1 MRERVSAT
9 GKILVF
15 GIVGLMASTALAA
28 TSAKTGWSINRVSSP
43 TAGSYCTMAQK
54 YADDTVITL
63 AKNPNGQY
71 SVAFDMPQKPFDAS
85 KGIPVS
91 VRAGDKVVTSAA
103 RAQSENVLVVGLG
116 SDAEFISAME
126 SSGRLSL
133 KVGEK
138 NFDFEPAKVQTAA
151 EQLSKCVASMNVP
164 SVPSAPAAAP
174 APTAQKT
181 QTVSSPIKA
190 EVSQNQPTQADT
202 LAAENARLKQALQE
216 ERARYQAPAEA
227 NTAAFSEL
235 QEKLR
240 VNEAEIQK
248 LREENQKLTAQAKA
262 QPPQPLQPSPTET
275 AKIASLESENGTLK
289 TQIDALSKER
299 DGLKAQLAAAP
310 KTAQANPEDAKKL
323 AELQKQNETLNAQI
337 AQLQAEA
344 SKKAQPAS
352 IISPK
357 VAEEQA
363 QRIKALESENA
374 ALKAQINNIQTA
386 ASPNDDAELKTLRTQ
401 IAAMESKNND
411 LQAQLE
417 EAVKQQEQSQIKSSG
432 NNWDLEQA
440 TRRYQ
445 ESQREIRRL
454 GALIQ
459 EQKTA
464 CVQDKKNIESMLFDP
479 AVAEKAQLVKF
490 TEMEDRIAMLEG
502 QLRATGIE
510 PAAGNAAAP
519 VRTTASS
526 DLPVPTGV
534 KVSAE
539 PVAPVSSQK
548 MEAGNNTIMRAPEI
562 AAAPVASA
570 VPTPSAALVPAPAT
584 PQQAK
589 AALKFQSQQDFA
601 RLLKDAGVTAQD
613 GVRPVQGANSDVY
626 QAYRWKSNVLQGS
639 AEQRTVASVDEYKAG
654 VEQYLDRARSR
665 CKGEFA
671 AVPSQTSVAGGGV
684 EQSAAYEI
692 ACVGGKANSTASV
705 LFSYAD
711 GVMTTVAFEG
721 KQDAMEQA
729 IDARDRVA
737 GQFGSLKTA
746 SR

>member
-1 MRERVSAT
+1 MRERISAT

-116 SDAEFISAME
+116 SDTEFISAME

-151 EQLSKCVASMNVP
+151 EQLSKCVASMNTP
-164 SVPSAPAAAP
+164 SAPSAPAAAP

-190 EVSQNQPTQADT
+190 EVSQNQPSQADT

-240 VNEAEIQK
+240 VNEAELQK
-248 LREENQKLTAQAKA
+248 LRAENQQLTAQTKA
-262 QPPQPLQPSPTET
+262 QPPQQSPQPSPAVNE
-275 AKIASLESENGTLK
+275 KITSLQTENGTLK
-289 TQIDALSKER
+289 TQIDALTKER
-299 DGLKAQLAAAP
+299 DGLKAQLTAAP
-310 KTAQANPEDAKKL
+310 KTSQTNPAEAQKL
-323 AELQKQNETLNAQI
+323 TELQKQNETLNAQI
-337 AQLQAEA
+337 AQLQADLN
-344 SKKAQPAS
+344 KKVQPAS
-352 IISPK
+352 IISPQ
-357 VAEEQA
+357 VADEQV
-363 QRIKALESENA
+363 QKIKALESENT
-374 ALKAQINNIQTA
+374 ALKAQINDIQTA
-386 ASPNDDAELKTLRTQ
+386 ASSGNDQELKVLRTQ
-401 IAAMESKNND
+401 IAAMESKNAD
-411 LQAQLE
+411 LQAQIE
-417 EAVKQQEQSQIKSSG
+417 ETVKKQEQSQIASSG

-510 PAAGNAAAP
+510 PAAGNASAP
-519 VRTTASS
+519 VRAAASS
-526 DLPVPTGV
+526 DLPVPVGV
-534 KVSAE
+534 KTDAQPVTPVSAQKMD
-539 PVAPVSSQK
+539 APVP
-548 MEAGNNTIMRAPEI
+548 TIMR
-562 AAAPVASA
+562 
-570 VPTPSAALVPAPAT
+570 PSAT
-584 PQQAK
+584 PQQAQ

-601 RLLKDAGVTAQD
+601 RLLKDAGVATQD
-613 GVRPVQGANSDVY
+613 GVRPVQGANSAAY
-626 QAYRWKSNVLQGS
+626 QAYRWKTNALQGS
-639 AEQRTVASVDEYKAG
+639 AEQRTLASVDEYKAG
-654 VEQYLDRARSR
+654 VEQYLDRARAR

-671 AVPSQTSVAGGGV
+671 AVPAPTSAAGGV
-684 EQSAAYEI
+684 TQSASYEI
-692 ACVGGKANSTASV
+692 ACVGGKANSSASV

-711 GVMTTVAFEG
+711 GVMTTIAFEG

-729 IDARDRVA
+729 IEARDRVA